1 MKLSAREV
9 DKLRLHAAG
18 ELAQK
23 RLARG
28 VRLNHAEAA
37 ALIASQVRRPA
48 TVQLALHTLRT
59 NSVLKTK
66 YPKAEILT
74 KTELEFFYVK
84 PFSPVLTI

>member
-48 TVQLALHTLRT
+48 TVQLALHTLSTKGMLERESNSRNPYHRRT
-59 NSVLKTK
+59 RV
-66 YPKAEILT
+66 
-74 KTELEFFYVK
+74 FVW
-84 PFSPVLTI
+84 

>member
-1 MKLSAREV
+1 MSPEQSSPYDSFVAVPACPRQWVAMKLSAREV

-37 ALIASQVRRPA
+37 ALIASQVSRPA
-48 TVQLALHTLRT
+48 KEQLVLHALLSTHCVQIRC
-59 NSVLKTK
+59 
-66 YPKAEILT
+66 
-74 KTELEFFYVK
+74 
-84 PFSPVLTI
+84 